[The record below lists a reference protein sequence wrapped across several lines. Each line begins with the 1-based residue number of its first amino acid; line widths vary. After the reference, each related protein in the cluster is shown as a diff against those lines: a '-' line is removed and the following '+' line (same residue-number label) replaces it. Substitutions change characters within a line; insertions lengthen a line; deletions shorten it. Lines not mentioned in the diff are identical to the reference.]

1 MAEYLRRNQRSNLTY
16 VVYQHQ
22 LALSSLSSD
31 IPLPTALEYPEHCH
45 LVAKDALN
53 CNGWIWPAILDAQFP
68 SPSDG
73 GLMYSFTKIEY
84 VPMTLSSTFSYPIC
98 ISGHPCLRLLNP
110 DEKPTARQEHALK
123 VLTYTFS
130 VLTMSP
136 SPAARNA
143 PPQPISIPPHVNQL
157 LQQMGLPPLRFANNH
172 VQAVANQNNP
182 ALREIREIQIRPL
195 IAPLMMLFLRTGLL
209 LYFVAPARKPIFSIL
224 IFAWMLYEI
233 WHPIRNVLRNRLGPI
248 GQGQQQERNNGV
260 GAGGAEQA
268 ENNNAPPADLGQ
280 NAGLQPNIPVRPNA
294 LDQQFESIMD
304 SLANVNVANEERFLN
319 STSAVPPPE
328 PSIGHKSL
336 TFIGLLL
343 STIHPAIWNRRRVAL
358 RRREGTVRTE
368 ANARNA
374 PVEPEGD
381 EPGSNSSN
389 QPENIAQIR
398 EELRA
403 RLERQPLWIQRYV
416 QRVINEDWV
425 DDLD

>member
-1 MAEYLRRNQRSNLTY
+1 MAEHLRQNERSHLTY
-16 VVYQHQ
+16 VIYQHQ
-22 LALSSLSSD
+22 LALASLSSE
-31 IPLPTALEYPEHCH
+31 IPLPAALEYPEHCR
-45 LVAKDALN
+45 LVAKDALDR
-53 CNGWIWPAILDAQFP
+53 NGWIWPAILDAQFP
-68 SPSDG
+68 SPLDG
-73 GLMYSFTKIEY
+73 GLKYSFTKIEY
-84 VPMTLSSTFSYPIC
+84 VPFILSSTFSYPIST
-98 ISGHPCLRLLNP
+98 SGHPYLRLLNP

-136 SPAARNA
+136 SSAARNA
-143 PPQPISIPPHVNQL
+143 PPQPINIPPHVNQL

-172 VQAVANQNNP
+172 VQAIVNQNNP
-182 ALREIREIQIRPL
+182 ALREIREIPIRPL
-195 IAPLMMLFLRTGLL
+195 IAPLMMLVLRTVLL

-233 WHPIRNVLRNRLGPI
+233 WHPIRNALQNRLGPI
-248 GQGQQQERNNGV
+248 GQGQRQENNGV
-260 GAGGAEQA
+260 GAGGAAQA
-268 ENNNAPPADLGQ
+268 ENINVPPADPG
-280 NAGLQPNIPVRPNA
+280 QPNIPVRPNVMPGA

-319 STSAVPPPE
+319 STSAVPPSE
-328 PSIGHKSL
+328 PNIGHKTL

-358 RRREGTVRTE
+358 RRREGTIRTE

-389 QPENIAQIR
+389 QSENRTQIR

-403 RLERQPLWIQRYV
+403 RFERQPLWIQRYV